1 MAELWHGWPAV
12 LLPDAEP
19 VAEVTLGLLAAAVPL
34 LALAEPEL
42 GTHEGLSETSWLP
55 LRCQCE
61 VQ

>member
-1 MAELWHGWPAV
+1 V

-19 VAEVTLGLLAAAVPL
+19 VADVTLGLLAAAVPL

>member
-1 MAELWHGWPAV
+1 

-19 VAEVTLGLLAAAVPL
+19 VADVTLGLLAAVPL